1 MTEAHTI
8 MHNLE
13 KKIIL
18 YNYFLFSIFSATK
31 MSKVYLIIK
40 TIVKILCSV
49 ITFIPCAWLKRPLD
63 DLAHSAGILAMKY
76 RTCVSGL
83 NVVSTETRV

>member
-1 MTEAHTI
+1 MTEAHTT

-31 MSKVYLIIK
+31 MPKVYLIIK

-49 ITFIPCAWLKRPLD
+49 ITFIKLSL
-63 DLAHSAGILAMKY
+63 LHG
-76 RTCVSGL
+76 
-83 NVVSTETRV
+83 